1 MQAHTRIKIR
11 CNDIH
16 ISEKSRAEKM
26 VYHDG
31 SSEHDWLEIEIQNKR
46 KSYHESKWVKE
57 TQIPVL
63 LLIDITFS
71 SVCSVLIYVFL

>member
-26 VYHDG
+26 VYQIG

-46 KSYHESKWVKE
+46 KSCHESKWVKE
-57 TQIPVL
+57 AQITV
-63 LLIDITFS
+63 
-71 SVCSVLIYVFL
+71 